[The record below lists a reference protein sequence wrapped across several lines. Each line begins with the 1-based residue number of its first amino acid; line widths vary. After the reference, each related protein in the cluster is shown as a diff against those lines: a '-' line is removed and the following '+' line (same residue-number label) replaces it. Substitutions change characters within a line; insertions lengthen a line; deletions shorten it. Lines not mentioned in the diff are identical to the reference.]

1 MTLRIEIISLFL
13 AILLIATNFVG
24 ILNPADYRKNPKI
37 VEFSK
42 DKIEVKRRY
51 MNNLVKSEN
60 PDNLINYNNALSY
73 MDKAFQK
80 YGKSFKFIEYS
91 TKIWHNSV
99 VYSDNPK
106 DLKRVKFSQNWVFF
120 LFEKIEFLKKKMSL
134 DNHYNQFS
142 NLQTNNYKQA
152 LRRAFGICSQSALAY
167 SDMLQKRYKIKSQIA
182 GMQGHVVTVV
192 KINNNEFITDPSTGI
207 SFNFSFIDL
216 YKNKSLLKKIN
227 KEYDRLNFNHNKAYD
242 KWVDKK
248 IVLKTTHSFNPNPYE
263 RISEYL
269 NWLVPF
275 ILLIFSIV
283 RIKNRK
289 S

>member
-106 DLKRVKFSQNWVFF
+106 DLKRVK
-120 LFEKIEFLKKKMSL
+120 
-134 DNHYNQFS
+134 
-142 NLQTNNYKQA
+142 
-152 LRRAFGICSQSALAY
+152 
-167 SDMLQKRYKIKSQIA
+167 
-182 GMQGHVVTVV
+182 
-192 KINNNEFITDPSTGI
+192 
-207 SFNFSFIDL
+207 
-216 YKNKSLLKKIN
+216 
-227 KEYDRLNFNHNKAYD
+227 
-242 KWVDKK
+242 
-248 IVLKTTHSFNPNPYE
+248 
-263 RISEYL
+263 
-269 NWLVPF
+269 
-275 ILLIFSIV
+275 
-283 RIKNRK
+283 
-289 S
+289 